1 MTTVGI
7 IGGGGWLGGAIAE
20 RGLTA
25 GLLLPD
31 RLIVSSRSPRGTRL
45 ADWPDVSWTADNAEL
60 ARRSDIVIL
69 SVRPEDFGALGVDLT
84 GRLVVSVMA
93 GISIATL
100 RASGCDRIVRAMP
113 NAAAQIGRS
122 FTPWVA
128 SGETEAIDRAF
139 VAALFASA
147 GDQDEVESETQL
159 DFLSGLS
166 GTGPAYP
173 ALLALA
179 LLESAR
185 KNHIPAPVAL
195 KAVRGVIAACGLMD
209 TDDFNPARTVET
221 FLAYR
226 GVTAAGIRA
235 MVGQGLFGAA
245 DAGLEAAAAAAAAM
259 AERYAK

>member
-1 MTTVGI
+1 MATVGI

-20 RGLTA
+20 RGLA
-25 GLLLPD
+25 ACVLSPD

-45 ADWPDVSWTADNAEL
+45 AAWPGVAWTADNAEL
-60 ARRSDIVIL
+60 ARRCDIVIL
-69 SVRPEDFGALGVDLT
+69 SVRPEDFGALALDLT

-93 GISIATL
+93 GISMATL
-100 RASGCDRIVRAMP
+100 RDSGCDRIVRAMP

-128 SGETEAIDRAF
+128 SDETEPADRAF

-147 GDQDEVESETQL
+147 GDQDEVESEAQL
-159 DFLSGLS
+159 DFLAGLS

-179 LLESAR
+179 LLESAG
-185 KNHIPAPVAL
+185 KNGIPAPVAL

-209 TDDFNPARTVET
+209 DDDFNPARTVET

-226 GVTAAGIRA
+226 GVTAAGIEA
-235 MVGQGLFGAA
+235 MIEQGLFGAA
-245 DAGLEAAAAAAAAM
+245 DAGLQAAARAADRM
-259 AERYAK
+259 AQIYAK